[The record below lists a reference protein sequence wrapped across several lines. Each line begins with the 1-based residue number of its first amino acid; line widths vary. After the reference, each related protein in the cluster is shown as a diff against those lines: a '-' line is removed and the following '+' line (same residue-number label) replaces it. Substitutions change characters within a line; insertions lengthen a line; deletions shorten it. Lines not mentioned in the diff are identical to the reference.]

1 MNWATLLFYGWM
13 QLACIPDGAVEL
25 YENPVPDL
33 VTLDGSY
40 FAELGAEITWGCF
53 FAGGAM
59 RVPMWWDAESVT
71 FWPTQLES
79 TFDVGVKYEGLR
91 AGYMH
96 VCAHAVTPEL
106 GVIQWIGRQIVPRW
120 DSNYDMIYL
129 RIEGGQR

>member
-40 FAELGAEITWGCF
+40 SAELGAEITWGCF
-53 FAGGAM
+53 FVGGSMNVPIWEDSRPVAFWQTKIEGKFDAGIKLGI
-59 RVPMWWDAESVT
+59 
-71 FWPTQLES
+71 F
-79 TFDVGVKYEGLR
+79 R
-91 AGYMH
+91 AGYMYSYSH
-96 VCAHAVTPEL
+96 SSMPVDDISLSGIDIDTQFN
-106 GVIQWIGRQIVPRW
+106 ISR
-120 DSNYDMIYL
+120 DMIYL